1 MCLKKRAS
9 FYLNFELKYWSL
21 KLESS
26 VDMPNYC
33 VAVGCKNTAKKGSEY
48 SFHRFPHQNPN
59 LLKKWVHA
67 IRRKQWKP
75 TKHSFICSD
84 HFHESCFVIRPG
96 AEAIANAKQASK
108 QAIRYNEHT
117 KQFALTLHYYSPRAY
132 DFVRQVLLLPHPSCI
147 RSWAASVDCEPGFL
161 CDVISFLGNAA
172 QNNAVLSDVVL
183 IVDAMAIRK
192 GTCRELMLVGLTMV
206 LACPKQ
212 MMILQLRL
220 WYS

>member
-9 FYLNFELKYWSL
+9 FYLNLELKYWSS

-67 IRRKQWKP
+67 IHRKQWKP
-75 TKHSFICSD
+75 TKHSCICSD

-117 KQFALTLHYYSPRAY
+117 KQFALTLHYYSPRAH
-132 DFVRQVLLLPHPSCI
+132 DFVRQVLLLPI
-147 RSWAASVDCEPGFL
+147 
-161 CDVISFLGNAA
+161 
-172 QNNAVLSDVVL
+172 QVVYGVGQHLL
-183 IVDAMAIRK
+183 IVSQDFCVTLFPSLEMQHKTIQF
-192 GTCRELMLVGLTMV
+192 C
-206 LACPKQ
+206 Q
-212 MMILQLRL
+212 M
-220 WYS
+220 WY